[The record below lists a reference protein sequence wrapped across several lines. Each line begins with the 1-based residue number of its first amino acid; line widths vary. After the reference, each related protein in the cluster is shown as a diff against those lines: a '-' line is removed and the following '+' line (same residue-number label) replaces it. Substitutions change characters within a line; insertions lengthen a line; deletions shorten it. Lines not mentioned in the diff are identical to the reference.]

1 MGDRGSRV
9 LRGQQKTK
17 LVRNAQRAL
26 SLRKQAAAV
35 APVLGQDVTTPLAY
49 LQELWDLQGDG
60 RTLVDGQTRTLLLLQ
75 CLSQYTSR
83 TEAHLRS
90 SVATANLLASFVARY
105 AGLPGFDQALEP
117 AFLQGGALVREQR
130 EVMDILAS
138 YVQALSQQGLVE
150 PGSAARILRESGVAA
165 SVQAEEALFQIP
177 AVHQWLTSSGA
188 AIPDPAGVERSSRPV
203 DLRFTFTT
211 GETSLVRALREEVL
225 GIVEDLGVSG
235 KPLRILVFSS
245 DPLHLFRALAPILLD
260 VGIPCACQA
269 SMPFSQ
275 TLLGCALMDTLSLRR
290 EEGDWRDRLTD
301 LAYLP
306 LLGSTPSAAQILNS
320 CMRQDALM
328 EEEVARGLLAQE
340 SPVFQQL
347 WAFVE
352 APGLKAA
359 AALREAI
366 QEAEAIPFGYR
377 EQEMAALSALEGLC
391 EKAAAYGAEEEI
403 LELLTRLRVS
413 VPQATTTVRKGGPLV
428 EIRGNDA
435 LDAVAPGCADA
446 VIFCDA
452 SKDAFALPLA
462 KPATTSLLSA
472 LGIEDDSDAH
482 EELRAAFSSALAAAR
497 ERIVL
502 LTPERN
508 SSGTQQYPSFLFE
521 ELVEEMSEGAQW
533 DVDPEGIFRIPE
545 ACKDS
550 LKVIDERDV
559 LQGFGRTFTE
569 PEKVLAFQ
577 RPVQGQLQELSM
589 GSFIP
594 KSASCPAAPLLSA
607 SQIEL
612 YADCPYKWFI
622 TRKVGIET
630 LDEALDAQAVG
641 SFAHRVFQRT
651 FDELA
656 SKGIRQVSTQNVEEV
671 QAVAERIFDEL
682 LAVQADLPP
691 GERCPVRT
699 TEESARFEELK
710 QSILR
715 AFGFMEQLPEGFYV
729 QGEEVALSDEDS
741 LFYAGAVLR
750 GSVDRVDVDPNGA
763 YAVLDYK
770 GSVGDHEA
778 GRGGEDEAV
787 LPRKIQA
794 LIYAKALK
802 GLPRFADM
810 ACVGAIYLSYR
821 AATEKKAVAGSFDAL
836 HYDASKLTDNGAS
849 VVDGNFDAF
858 LQSVEDLVAP
868 YVARMQAG
876 DIAPD
881 PRLGACRYCPLTF
894 CRTRVA
900 V

>member
-1 MGDRGSRV
+1 MQR
-9 LRGQQKTK
+9 KTK
-17 LVRNAQRAL
+17 LVRSAQRAL
-26 SLRKQAAAV
+26 SLRKQAAAM

-49 LQELWDLQGDG
+49 LQELWDLLGDG
-60 RTLVDGQTRTLLLLQ
+60 RSLVDGQTRTLLLLQ
-75 CLSQYTSR
+75 CLSRYANR
-83 TEAHLRS
+83 TEAHLRP
-90 SVATANLLASFVARY
+90 SVATANLLASFIARY
-105 AGLPGFDQALEP
+105 AGLPGFDQALGS
-117 AFLQGGALVREQR
+117 AFLQGETLAREQR
-130 EVMDILAS
+130 EVMDVLAS
-138 YVQALSQQGLVE
+138 YVQALSRQGLIE
-150 PGSAARILRESGVAA
+150 PGSAARILREDGVVA

-177 AVHQWLTSSGA
+177 AVHQWLTSSGV
-188 AIPDPAGVERSSRPV
+188 AIPDPAGVERPSHPV
-203 DLRFTFTT
+203 GFRFTFTT
-211 GETSLVRALREEVL
+211 GETSLVRALREEIL
-225 GIVEDLGVSG
+225 EGVEDLSVSG
-235 KPLRILVFSS
+235 KPLRILVFAPE
-245 DPLHLFRALAPILLD
+245 PLHLFRALAPTLLE
-260 VGIPCACQA
+260 VGILCACQA

-290 EEGDWRDRLTD
+290 GEGDWCDCLTD

-306 LLGSTPSAAQILNS
+306 LLGSTPLAAQILNS
-320 CMRQDALM
+320 RMRGDALM
-328 EEEVARGLLAQE
+328 EEETARGLLAQE
-340 SPVFQQL
+340 SLVFQQL

-352 APGLKAA
+352 APGPEAA

-366 QEAEAIPFGYR
+366 QEAEAIPFTYR
-377 EQEMAALSALEGLC
+377 EQEMAALGALEGLC
-391 EKAAAYGAEEEI
+391 EKAAAYGAEEEA
-403 LELLTRLRVS
+403 LELLARLRVS
-413 VPQATTTVRKGGPLV
+413 VPQATATVQKTGPLV
-428 EIRGNDA
+428 EIRGKDA
-435 LDAVAPGCADA
+435 LDAVAPGCADV

-462 KPATTSLLSA
+462 KPATASLLSA
-472 LGIEDDSDAH
+472 LGIEDEPDAH
-482 EELRAAFSSALAAAR
+482 EELRAAFSCALAAAR

-508 SSGTQQYPSFLFE
+508 SSGTQQYPSFLFD
-521 ELVEEMSEGAQW
+521 ELVEVMSEGAQW

-545 ACKDS
+545 ACKDT
-550 LKVIDERDV
+550 LKVMDERDV
-559 LQGFGRTFTE
+559 LQGFGQTFTE

-577 RPVQGQLQELSM
+577 QPVQGQLQELSM
-589 GSFIP
+589 DPFIL
-594 KSASCPAAPLLSA
+594 KSTSCPTVPLLSA

-622 TRKVGIET
+622 TRKVGIEP
-630 LDEALDAQAVG
+630 LDEALDAQAIG
-641 SFAHRVFQRT
+641 NFAHQIFQRV

-656 SKGIRQVSTQNVEEV
+656 SKGIRRVSAQNIEEV

-691 GERCPVRT
+691 GERCPIRT
-699 TEESARFEELK
+699 TEEDERFEELK

-715 AFGFMEQLPEGFYV
+715 VFGFMEHLPERFCV
-729 QGEEVALSDEDS
+729 EGEEVALSDEDGLS
-741 LFYAGAVLR
+741 YAGAVLR
-750 GSVDRVDVDPNGA
+750 GLVDRIDIDPDGA

-778 GRGGEDEAV
+778 GRGGDGEVV

-810 ACVGAIYLSYR
+810 ACVGAVYLSYR
-821 AATEKKAVAGSFDAL
+821 AGSEKKAVAGSFDAL
-836 HYDASKLTDNGAS
+836 HYDVSKLTDNESS
-849 VVDGNFDAF
+849 VVEGNFDTF

-868 YVARMQAG
+868 YVARLQAG

-894 CRTRVA
+894 CRTRMA